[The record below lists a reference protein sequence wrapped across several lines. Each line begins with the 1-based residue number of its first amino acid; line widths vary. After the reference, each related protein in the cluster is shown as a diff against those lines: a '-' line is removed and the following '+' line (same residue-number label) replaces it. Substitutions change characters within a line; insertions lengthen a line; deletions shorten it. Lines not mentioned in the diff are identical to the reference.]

1 MVECFF
7 LVKSLFIFFFLFK
20 YFIFTASKHIEV
32 VLNFKQNITNQILND
47 FNSKYKLNFKRKLFR
62 DYYIF
67 EFKDLDVR
75 KKRSN
80 PNESINGS
88 EFLLQ
93 NLRNEPHVI
102 WFEIQKNLVRIKRS
116 ATFLKNPANEI
127 EDVEEESEEEFIT
140 GSIDANQIIS
150 RENYKKILTKIL
162 LEKKLSHLQQGSD
175 CKKSSIYMN
184 DPEWKNQWYMN
195 EGCIQGIILN
205 VTIAWKMGYTGKN
218 VIVSVID
225 DGIEKNNI
233 EIIGNYDPNAS
244 FDLNDYDSD
253 PQPRYDPTNENK
265 HGTRCAGEIAGK
277 ANNSVCGVGVAF
289 NSRIGGIRLLDGK
302 ITDRLEAEALTFN
315 LNYIDIFSASWGP
328 LDDGKT
334 VDGPGQLSQ
343 KAFQNGIKY
352 GRNGKGTIYVWAAG
366 NGGRFMDNCNCDGY
380 TSSIYTITIG
390 GVTQAFQM
398 PIYSEKCSATL
409 ASTFSSGYG
418 FESAIITTDLH
429 NGCTKRHTGTSA
441 SAPIGAGIIAL
452 ALEAN
457 SNLTWRDVQYL
468 IVITSDPFDLNN
480 NDWQK
485 NGVGKFYSHNFGFG
499 LMNAGKMV
507 DLALKWTLVERQIK
521 CESFYL
527 RLDNILGFKIIK
539 KKTLSVFQLSINELC
554 FLNYLEHVISVI
566 TLESGV
572 RGKIKINL
580 ISPSKTKSNLLEF
593 RERDVSRAG
602 FKSWPFMT
610 VHYWGE
616 SINGVWELEII
627 NDSDLNVIL
636 KEWYLQLYGVES
648 LNKFYTF

>member
-1 MVECFF
+1 M
-7 LVKSLFIFFFLFK
+7 FFFIRNL
-20 YFIFTASKHIEV
+20 IFSCLYLHFFNFTVSNQVEV
-32 VLNFKQNITNQILND
+32 VLKFENNITDQFLND
-47 FNSKYKLNFKRKLFR
+47 ISLRYKLHFKRKLF
-62 DYYIF
+62 DEYYIF
-67 EFKDLDVR
+67 DLKDLKLR

-80 PNESINGS
+80 SQASIRNNG
-88 EFLLQ
+88 LLSKKLKTDPQ
-93 NLRNEPHVI
+93 I
-102 WFEIQKNLVRIKRS
+102 KWFEIQKNLIRIKRS
-116 ATFLKNPANEI
+116 ISFDYNQLSENE
-127 EDVEEESEEEFIT
+127 DAEEEEDEEELI
-140 GSIDANQIIS
+140 ANS
-150 RENYKKILTKIL
+150 LVTN
-162 LEKKLSHLQQGSD
+162 HGSD
-175 CKKSSIYMN
+175 LGQEKFDSFLPESLDERKETPQKTVSNCDTSLIHMN

-195 EGCIQGIILN
+195 EGCFQGSILN
-205 VTIAWKMGYTGKN
+205 ITAAWLMGFTGKN
-218 VIVSVID
+218 VILSVID

-233 EIIGNYDPNAS
+233 EIKDNYDPNAS
-244 FDLNDYDSD
+244 FDLNDYDPD

-277 ANNSVCGVGVAF
+277 ANNSNCGVGVAF

-334 VDGPGQLSQ
+334 VDGPGVLSR
-343 KAFQNGIKY
+343 KAFKNGIKF

-398 PIYSEKCSATL
+398 PVYSEKCSSTL

-468 IVITSDPFDLNN
+468 IILTSDPFNLKN

-485 NGVGKFYSHNFGFG
+485 NGVGKYFSHNFGFG

-507 DLALKWTLVERQIK
+507 DLALKWSLVERQIK
-521 CESFYL
+521 CESYFL
-527 RLDNILGFKIIK
+527 RIDDIFGIKIIK
-539 KKTLSVFQLSINELC
+539 KKSLNVFQLTVNQICS
-554 FLNYLEHVISVI
+554 LNYLEHVVSVI
-566 TLESGV
+566 TIESGV
-572 RGKIKINL
+572 RGKLKISL

-593 RERDVSRAG
+593 RERDSSQSG
-602 FKSWPFMT
+602 FKSWSFMT

-616 SINGVWELEII
+616 RINGVWQLEII
-627 NDSDLNVIL
+627 NDNDLDVFL
-636 KEWYLQLYGVES
+636 KEWYLKLYGVKN
-648 LNKFYTF
+648 LNSV